1 MVRYCHGNERGGKKR
16 ETGNFASEQ
25 TDTSTQTGP
34 RVALFFSHLALIK
47 IYIYVSINLYRK
59 ISLDTKAA
67 DSWIAS
73 SSFSLVN
80 KNTQRQTFRVQNK
93 NRIKYYKKVGKTVR
107 AGLNA

>member
-1 MVRYCHGNERGGKKR
+1 MDQECLQYDHSHAELGITLSTEKEESQKKKRWLPMVRYCHGNERGGKKR

-67 DSWIAS
+67 DS
-73 SSFSLVN
+73 
-80 KNTQRQTFRVQNK
+80 
-93 NRIKYYKKVGKTVR
+93 
-107 AGLNA
+107 